1 MKLGTVIPIVGG
13 LVVTLGVLNYFRVKP
28 PARPR
33 YFVAIESID
42 EYQRVPPHLVE
53 TVEWTEPGSPPDDY
67 VSSPTRMFPA
77 ENNVT
82 LLRFAK
88 RPIGKGK
95 PITDN
100 DLFPVGTPS
109 LLKAIL
115 MAKPDTCAVPVKV
128 DAIQG
133 GAGFVEPGDRVDVLA
148 VLPNSDGNA
157 LDLVAKPI
165 LHGIMVLAIN
175 QSDMPTGSAERGTQP
190 KTEAELPRSVT
201 LALTSKQ
208 SIGLSAVAASNARIQ
223 LILRDKSAG
232 VGTTEGVTL
241 RDAMGFP
248 KVEPPVVVAP
258 PPPPPPPPAKVEPKR
273 PPSTVIEVWRGSN
286 REKRVFHPDGKGADD
301 SEAEESEADQSSG
314 TQSEPPRNRPSE

>member
-1 MKLGTVIPIVGG
+1 LKLGTVIPIFVGG
-13 LVVTLGVLNYFRVKP
+13 VVTLGVLNYFRVRP

-33 YFVAIESID
+33 YFVAIENID
-42 EYQRVPPHLVE
+42 EYQRVAPHLVE
-53 TVEWTEPGSPPDDY
+53 SVEWTEPGNPPEEY
-67 VSSPTRMFPA
+67 VSSAARMFPA
-77 ENNVT
+77 DNNVP

-88 RPIGKGK
+88 RPIAQGR
-95 PITDN
+95 PITND
-100 DLFPVGTPS
+100 DLFPIGTPS

-115 MAKPDTCAVPVKV
+115 MAKPETCAVPVKV

-165 LHGIMVLAIN
+165 LHGIMVLAVN
-175 QSDMPTGSAERGTQP
+175 QSDMPTGSSERGAQTRS
-190 KTEAELPRSVT
+190 EAELPRSVT

-223 LILRDKSAG
+223 LILRDKSAANG
-232 VGTTEGVTL
+232 PSDGVTL

-258 PPPPPPPPAKVEPKR
+258 PPPPPEKVEPKR

-286 REKRVFHPDGKGADD
+286 REKRVFNPDGKGADE
-301 SEAEESEADQSSG
+301 SEAEESGE
-314 TQSEPPRNRPSE
+314 SEPSEREQEAPRTKSPG